1 MKGLLVAI
9 ALTLIV
15 TSTGIDGQDAP
26 RFRNAVELVEVT
38 ATVTDK
44 DGRFATD
51 LRQEDFAV
59 YEDGK
64 LQTISHFSNERAPI
78 SLGILLDS
86 SGSMDPEKMGAA
98 KASIARLVMDLLDP
112 DDEFFFVEFGYS
124 AALTQ
129 EWTSDRRLIRRA
141 LDDVRRP
148 TGDTAL
154 NDAIA
159 LALPTA
165 EAGRHGKKALLVI
178 TDGNDTNSAVSLSEL
193 RQLIMD
199 TDVLVYALGI
209 DRASPSRQK
218 GDQRLDAEAL
228 RQITDDTGGRTEI
241 VRGPRALDATI
252 TRLADELRHQY
263 SFGFSSGLPSD
274 GQWHSIHVDT
284 RGRRLNVRARRGYVA
299 F

>member
-1 MKGLLVAI
+1 MKGLVVAI

-15 TSTGIDGQDAP
+15 NSTDIDGQDAP
-26 RFRNAVELVEVT
+26 RFRKAVELVEVT

-51 LRQEDFAV
+51 LRQDDFAV

-86 SGSMDPEKMGAA
+86 SGSMDPQKMGAA
-98 KASIARLVMDLLDP
+98 KAAIARLVTDLLDP

-129 EWTSDRRLIRRA
+129 EWTTDRRLIRHA

-178 TDGNDTNSAVSLSEL
+178 TDGNDTNSAVSLTEL
-193 RQLIMD
+193 RHMIMD

-209 DRASPSRQK
+209 DRASPSGRS
-218 GDQRLDAEAL
+218 GDTRLNADAL

-263 SFGFSSGLPSD
+263 SFGYSSGLLSD
-274 GQWHSIHVDT
+274 GQWHSIRVDT
-284 RGRRLNVRARRGYVA
+284 RGRHLNVRARRGYVA

>member
-1 MKGLLVAI
+1 MKDLLVAI
-9 ALTLIV
+9 AVTLIV
-15 TSTGIDGQDAP
+15 NSTGIDGQDAP

-44 DGRFATD
+44 DGRFATG
-51 LRQEDFAV
+51 LRQGDFAV

-64 LQTISHFSNERAPI
+64 LQTISHFSSERAPL
-78 SLGILLDS
+78 SLGILLDN

-98 KASIARLVMDLLDP
+98 KASIARLVTDLLDL

-129 EWTSDRRLIRRA
+129 EWTTDRRLIRRA

-165 EAGRHGKKALLVI
+165 QAGRHGKKALLVI
-178 TDGNDTNSAVSLSEL
+178 TDGNDTKSAVTVSEL
-193 RQLIMD
+193 RQMIMD
-199 TDVLVYALGI
+199 TDVLVYAIGI
-209 DRASPSRQK
+209 DRASPSRRS
-218 GDQRLDAEAL
+218 GDHPLDADAL

-241 VRGPRALDATI
+241 VRGPRALEATM

-263 SFGFSSGLPSD
+263 SFGYSSGLSRD
-274 GQWHSIHVDT
+274 GQWHSIGVDT

>member
-1 MKGLLVAI
+1 MRGLLVAV

-15 TSTGIDGQDAP
+15 NSTDIEGQDAP
-26 RFRNAVELVEVT
+26 RFRHAVELVEVT

-64 LQTISHFSNERAPI
+64 LQTISHFSKERAPI
-78 SLGILLDS
+78 SLGILLDC
-86 SGSMDPEKMGAA
+86 SGSMDPQKMGAA
-98 KASIARLVMDLLDP
+98 KAAIARLVTDLLDP

-129 EWTSDRRLIRRA
+129 EWTTDRRLIRHA

-178 TDGNDTNSAVSLSEL
+178 TDGNDTNSVMSLTEL
-193 RQLIMD
+193 RHMIMD

-209 DRASPSRQK
+209 DRASPSGRSGEK
-218 GDQRLDAEAL
+218 RLDADAL

-252 TRLADELRHQY
+252 TRLDDELRHQY
-263 SFGFSSGLPSD
+263 SFAYSSGLSSD
-274 GQWHSIHVDT
+274 GQWHTIRVDT